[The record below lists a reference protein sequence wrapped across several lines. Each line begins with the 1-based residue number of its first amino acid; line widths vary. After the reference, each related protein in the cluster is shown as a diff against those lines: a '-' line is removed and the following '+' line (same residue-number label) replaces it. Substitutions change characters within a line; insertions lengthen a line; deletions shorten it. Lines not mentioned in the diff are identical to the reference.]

1 MLNELLTSSNTIIS
15 AADELLTQTTISHL
29 QRKFALSIASEAKEL
44 HSLIVTLSE
53 STMEQA
59 KQMLSF
65 DGRSHLTSIIG
76 YAEVLL
82 DEVEGELTDHQ
93 SDLLYEIEA
102 HGKQLLVQISEIVK
116 TE

>member
-1 MLNELLTSSNTIIS
+1 MLHELLTLTNSIV
-15 AADELLTQTTISHL
+15 AATDELLTQATITDL

-44 HSLIVTLSE
+44 HSLIVTIPDGAI
-53 STMEQA
+53 EQA

-93 SDLLYEIEA
+93 SDLLYEIQA
-102 HGKQLLVQISEIVK
+102 NGKQLLVQISELAK
-116 TE
+116 S